1 MKKHEVTCR
10 VCKEKFDIANLKEG
24 VDYVKPSRNF
34 YYHKRC
40 YDNWRADAD
49 GVGSKTEDGQWHLYI
64 YDFIA
69 RDMKVEYDY
78 FKIEAQIKQ
87 FLKKKM
93 TMKGI
98 FFTLKYFYE
107 VKKGDW
113 NKGYGGIGIVE
124 HVYGDAVKYWVAQEN
139 RSIGIC
145 AQIEKQ
151 MMQARESQIKSINY
165 VRTKKKKKKKINLD
179 DIGDMED

>member
-10 VCKEKFDIANLKEG
+10 VCKERFDIANLKEG

-40 YDNWRADAD
+40 YDNWRAGAD
-49 GVGSKTEDGQWHLYI
+49 GVGSKTEDEQWHLYI

-87 FLKKKM
+87 FLKKRM

-107 VKKGDW
+107 IKKGDW
-113 NKGYGGIGIVE
+113 SKGYGGIGIVE

-151 MMQARESQIKSINY
+151 MMQARESQVKSINY
-165 VRTKKKKKKKINLD
+165 VKTKKKKKKKINLD